1 MSTTNERLNKQA
13 VNLIQDITDSK
24 GLNKDLLV
32 TRNIK
37 ANTNLAIKTLDRL
50 KYDVYRNLI
59 YIAIG
64 GFFGFLPTIVSEDKT
79 TTEEILLNKLISS
92 KNEFQIQNKTYLL
105 QMHSEITSLRK
116 EIDSLKGR

>member
-13 VNLIQDITDSK
+13 ANLIQDITDSK

-37 ANTNLAIKTLDRL
+37 ANTDLAIKTLDRL
-50 KYDVYRNLI
+50 KHDVYRNLI
-59 YIAIG
+59 YIFIG
-64 GFFGFLPTIVSEDKT
+64 GFFGLLPTILSEDKT

-92 KNEFQIQNKTYLL
+92 KNEFQIQNKIYLL
-105 QMHSEITSLRK
+105 QMRSEITSLRK
-116 EIDSLKGR
+116 EIDSLKGK